1 MTCEI
6 NAKFLCM
13 LVGCRFTACSSRHLV
28 CTVVTG
34 ECRSVTIDL
43 YFVNSSARVRCSA
56 RDASGPGTAIEKQCD
71 SSDFGGG
78 WLAATASC
86 ARWVRSLVLVFTHI
100 LMPSTG
106 LADRHESLSFRLVA
120 AAGAAFSGRT
130 LAYVDSD
137 TCTAYTHD
145 GVIITLVGNQ
155 MAVGGSFDKAREK
168 LPDHVYVVWCEVDDA
183 CHVRSRCPTYDVK
196 GVALV
201 LCRMLS

>member
-1 MTCEI
+1 
-6 NAKFLCM
+6 
-13 LVGCRFTACSSRHLV
+13 
-28 CTVVTG
+28 
-34 ECRSVTIDL
+34 
-43 YFVNSSARVRCSA
+43 
-56 RDASGPGTAIEKQCD
+56 
-71 SSDFGGG
+71 
-78 WLAATASC
+78 
-86 ARWVRSLVLVFTHI
+86 
-100 LMPSTG
+100 MPSTG